1 VRIQTHDVHVWDDVT
16 KEDSGE
22 IRIKEMLSVQITKN
36 RKTIQGLAELLAILF
51 MGAVALAA
59 QTTGF
64 MLLLFPELAALSH
77 DIMTRPRGKWG
88 SQPLRLVLT
97 PTLTAVVGIFFTRH
111 FAFGALGITLIV
123 TLSLVIIKLM
133 KSTIVAAIS
142 AGVLP
147 MALSERSWRYP
158 LAIFVDC
165 TVLVLLFL
173 VWKHY
178 TALVDPSCQS
188 ETRNSKIIDTLE
200 GISHDRFWG
209 LGLMVFVV
217 ALGTAAQATDLRFLI
232 FPPLIVMAYELFGH
246 PELPEWMR
254 RPVLFPVVCVL
265 TASVGLLTHHFIH
278 AML

>member
-1 VRIQTHDVHVWDDVT
+1 M
-16 KEDSGE
+16 
-22 IRIKEMLSVQITKN
+22 KEMLSVVVANTSPHKQAFT
-36 RKTIQGLAELLAILF
+36 ELLAVIF

-97 PTLTAVVGIFFTRH
+97 PTLTAVIGIFFTRH
-111 FAFGALGITLIV
+111 LAFGALGITLIV
-123 TLSLVIIKLM
+123 VLSLVIIKLM

-165 TVLVLLFL
+165 TVLVLLFVL
-173 VWKHY
+173 WKRY
-178 TALVDPSCQS
+178 
-188 ETRNSKIIDTLE
+188 
-200 GISHDRFWG
+200 
-209 LGLMVFVV
+209 
-217 ALGTAAQATDLRFLI
+217 AASTD
-232 FPPLIVMAYELFGH
+232 V
-246 PELPEWMR
+246 
-254 RPVLFPVVCVL
+254 
-265 TASVGLLTHHFIH
+265 S
-278 AML
+278 